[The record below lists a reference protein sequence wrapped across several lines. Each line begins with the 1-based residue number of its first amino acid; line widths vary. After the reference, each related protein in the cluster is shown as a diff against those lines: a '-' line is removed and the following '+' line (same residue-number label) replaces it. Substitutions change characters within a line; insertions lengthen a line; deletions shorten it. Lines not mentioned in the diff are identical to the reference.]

1 MGSIDIK
8 IPDYAAE
15 LMKVL
20 EQAGYETWC
29 VGGCVRD
36 AAMGVAPHD
45 WDLCT
50 SAMPQEMIEVF
61 RGYKTIP
68 TGLKHG
74 TLTVLNGGEMVEI
87 TTYRCDGDYLDH
99 RRPESVT
106 FVRDIRNDLERR
118 DLTINAMCLDLRGNI
133 YDPFGGM
140 KDIED
145 KLLRCVGDPRRRFDE
160 DALRILRVVRFA
172 AKTGFSADKE
182 TIAAALEMRATLDYV
197 SKERILSELRSMLV
211 QPYAGESL
219 RRYRD
224 IIAQVLPEVEPCFD
238 LRQNNPHHCY
248 DVWEH
253 ITRSVDNIMPDP
265 TLRMV
270 MLLHDIGKPAKHTT
284 DANGI
289 DHFKL
294 HQLAS
299 ADMAGDILRRL
310 KSDTASRKRIV
321 ALVAEHDNR
330 IPAQMKSV
338 KRFISKYDYDFYSDW
353 IKVRRADTLAQ
364 SDYFRAEKLAEL
376 DELERIGNMLRESDA
391 CLKITDLG
399 IGGNELMELGCRGRQ
414 IGEMLKELLAE
425 VIEERLENNAREL
438 TGYAKKRIAEAADE

>member
-391 CLKITDLG
+391 CLKITDLK